1 MKVIIDR
8 FEGDFAVCEK
18 EDRRMINIE
27 RAVIPSEAR
36 EGDVLIVDGGS
47 ITIDEAETEKRKR
60 LIEELTKDI
69 WK

>member
-1 MKVIIDR
+1 MKVIVDR

-27 RAVIPSEAR
+27 RAMIPSEAK

-60 LIEELTKDI
+60 LIEELARDI

>member
-18 EDRRMINIE
+18 EDRGMINIE
-27 RAVIPSEAR
+27 RAVIPSEAK

-47 ITIDEAETEKRKR
+47 ITIDETETEKRKR